1 MFSDGKRGRGD
12 VTESSAQQNRIAQGT
27 TIVGD
32 IVSEGGFRIDG
43 AVQGT
48 VKTPG
53 KVVVGKSGIINGTL
67 QGTNADFEGRFSGK
81 LRLSGVLSLK
91 STAFIEGEVEVGK
104 LAVEPGATFNA
115 ICSMKG
121 AVKELNKGEQQR
133 PAQRPTTNQEGKS
146 A

>member
-12 VTESSAQQNRIAQGT
+12 VVESSTQQNRIAQGT

-43 AVQGT
+43 TIQGT
-48 VKTPG
+48 IKTPG
-53 KVVVGKSGIINGTL
+53 KIVVGKSGIINGTL
-67 QGTNADFEGRFSGK
+67 EGTNADFEGRFSGK
-81 LRLSGVLSLK
+81 MKLSGVLSLK
-91 STAFIEGEVEVGK
+91 SSAFIEGEVEIGK

-115 ICSMKG
+115 VCSMKG
-121 AVKELNKGEQQR
+121 AVKELNKGEQR
-133 PAQRPTTNQEGKS
+133 KPGSETERS